1 MSNVNSGSMV
11 GNIVSDIIVKAI
23 NNDLS
28 VVQFRVAPSN
38 NRETDSPIPVVAY
51 NGVGERV
58 SQQFNKGDLVALEYR
73 LRYTTWQDQEGNP
86 RGRHEVVATSIDML
100 RLGKISTAQRAEQA
114 AGVAKSD
121 DKAAAKQPQLAFAGE
136 PTAEEVIF

>member
-23 NNDLS
+23 NDDLS

-58 SQQFNKGDLVALEYR
+58 SQQFKRAILAVAMRWLQPPSTCSASARSQLHSVLSRLLVSPNL
-73 LRYTTWQDQEGNP
+73 TTK
-86 RGRHEVVATSIDML
+86 L
-100 RLGKISTAQRAEQA
+100 
-114 AGVAKSD
+114 
-121 DKAAAKQPQLAFAGE
+121 QPNSRNSPLLVSPLQKK
-136 PTAEEVIF
+136 